1 MTDVRHSPTFRP
13 AGVRTYVRMADLEEM
28 VTIRLERWQSDGLRL
43 LAEREDLTVSQIIR
57 KAVSQ
62 RVLDAISE
70 QGR

>member
-1 MTDVRHSPTFRP
+1 
-13 AGVRTYVRMADLEEM
+13 MADLEEM
-28 VTIRLERWQSDGLRL
+28 VTIRLERWQADGLRL